1 VTKRA
6 KLWVLLPAVAALVIV
21 AAKVT
26 FDTVRPPS
34 RVYTPPGWRDLS
46 AEEREKK
53 LDEEERRRRRAGRGA
68 NRRLPEDRVTKAEEK
83 KPIGSR

>member
-1 VTKRA
+1 MTKRA
-6 KLWVLLPAVAALVIV
+6 KLWVLLPAVAALLIV
-21 AAKVT
+21 AAKAT
-26 FDTVRPPS
+26 FDTVRPAS

-53 LDEEERRRRRAGRGA
+53 LDEEERRRRRAGRGVG
-68 NRRLPEDRVTKAEEK
+68 RTLPEDRAGEK

>member
-6 KLWVLLPAVAALVIV
+6 KLWLLLPAVAALLVV
-21 AAKVT
+21 AGKAT

-34 RVYTPPGWRDLS
+34 RVYTPPGWQDLS

-53 LDEEERRRRRAGRGA
+53 LDEEERRRRRAGRGVSRA
-68 NRRLPEDRVTKAEEK
+68 LPEDRAKAPGK
-83 KPIGSR
+83 